1 MASINTYYL
10 GQVDVPDIYVPV
22 ANLTYSNDGCG
33 IFKYAISGDPSGFFH
48 IKDDML
54 FLKTRAPY
62 GRHDIDIHLTDPLDR
77 FNSISTDYSLTI
89 SPFYCDDEN
98 KFYPYTVYNQ
108 CEHAFSGIECY
119 TLYSQ
124 ALDDIDVPTGQ
135 KPKLQTGMQ
144 MYTLDDTLMEYN
156 KVTSDLD
163 FYSHDGE
170 DFYKL
175 ACMPLL
181 SGVKIHVDTTA
192 GVIQKVTPI
201 QKSGCLN
208 FCAIGSGLP
217 TVIHFQSYVI
227 PDKLEVFNI
236 CEDPLK
242 ENPIDV
248 YGPSGT
254 MVDPDLAGNDP
265 EGTYIAQYYVCPEC
279 LSYCVT
285 ADQAGTA
292 WALTAFDS
300 TGQPITIGNPV
311 YSQAGGFLGGDAVC
325 YEQDCLPPAN
335 EMLGKCADP
344 GCDINYGAEREI
356 VFYPSGTDYPV
367 NAFQLDSNW
376 TSATTSK
383 TYNWND
389 MFRNYDKY
397 IIYQNERV
405 DDVSELD
412 PVSTC
417 PIQKQR
423 VRGQHQAVVCSGG
436 VLFNINGI
444 GNFDANDH
452 QMFRLMQGTT
462 DLGNCDGVSP
472 VFFETSSIVDEP
484 SYNPSNGS
492 FNYCLTY
499 FPDNECY
506 FCSTKLCLAPGF
518 NYNVQFLDYFKFP
531 TDLY

>member
-1 MASINTYYL
+1 MTSVNTYYL
-10 GQVDVPDIYVPV
+10 GQVDVPEVYVPV
-22 ANLTYSNDGCG
+22 ANLVYSNDGCG

-54 FLKTRAPY
+54 FLKKKPPY
-62 GRHDIDIHLTDPLDR
+62 GTHHIDIHLQDPLSR
-77 FNSISTDYSLTI
+77 FDSIKTDYSLTI
-89 SPFYCDDEN
+89 SPFYCNDEN
-98 KFYPYTVYNQ
+98 VFYKYTVYNT
-108 CEHAFSGIECY
+108 CPEAFSGINCY
-119 TLYSQ
+119 HLYAQAIDEVPPYGHKPQLKPGMVMHTFDPTLEE
-124 ALDDIDVPTGQ
+124 
-135 KPKLQTGMQ
+135 
-144 MYTLDDTLMEYN
+144 YTQVN
-156 KVTSDLD
+156 SNLD
-163 FYSHDGE
+163 FYTHHGADLYVDECRSGLLYKKAVVTTLNGVVQNYTVVDQESCE
-170 DFYKL
+170 DF
-175 ACMPLL
+175 
-181 SGVKIHVDTTA
+181 
-192 GVIQKVTPI
+192 
-201 QKSGCLN
+201 CL
-208 FCAIGSGLP
+208 IGSGLP
-217 TVIHFQSYVI
+217 TIIHFQSYVI

-254 MVDPDLAGNDP
+254 MVDPDLANNDP
-265 EGTYIAQYYVCPEC
+265 SGTYIAEYYVCPEC

-300 TGQPITIGNPV
+300 FGEPIEIGNPV
-311 YSQAGGFLGGDAVC
+311 YTQAGGFLGGDSVC
-325 YEQDCLPPAN
+325 YEQDCTPPP
-335 EMLGKCADP
+335 EETIGECADP
-344 GCDINYGAEREI
+344 GCDVTYGAERR
-356 VFYPSGTDYPV
+356 VVLYPSGTDYPA

-376 TSATTSK
+376 TSPTTGK
-383 TYNWND
+383 TYNLD
-389 MFRNYDKY
+389 VMFRNYDKY

-405 DDVSELD
+405 DDISELD

-444 GNFDANDH
+444 GNFDSNDH
-452 QMFRLMQGTT
+452 LMFRLMQGTT
-462 DLGNCDGVSP
+462 DLGNCLGVSP
-472 VFFETSSIVDEP
+472 PFSETSSIVDEP

-499 FPDNECY
+499 FPDDVCAY
-506 FCSTKLCLAPGF
+506 CSSNQCLAPGF

-531 TDLY
+531 TYLY